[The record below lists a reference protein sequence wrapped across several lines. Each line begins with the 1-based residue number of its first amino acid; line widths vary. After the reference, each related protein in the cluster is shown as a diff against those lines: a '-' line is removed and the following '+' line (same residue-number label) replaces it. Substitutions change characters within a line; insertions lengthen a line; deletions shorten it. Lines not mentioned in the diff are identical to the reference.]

1 MTIQLADKIGMKLEP
16 FTYKVEQGKNIELA
30 LAIGETNEHYFN
42 GNVFLPTFPTVIEF
56 WGSKTSNGVALG
68 LNMEKVLHG
77 EQEYE
82 YFGKIHVG
90 DEITVSGVVED
101 AYTKARMN
109 FIVVKKVFVNQNG
122 QIVLVARSTIIE
134 RH

>member
-1 MTIQLADKIGMKLEP
+1 MSTQLEEKIGMKLQP
-16 FTYKVEQGKNIELA
+16 FTYKVEQGKNSELA
-30 LAIGETNEHYFN
+30 LAIGETNEDYFN
-42 GNVFLPTFPTVIEF
+42 GNSFLPTFPTVIEF

-82 YFGKIHVG
+82 YLGKINVG
-90 DEITVSGVVED
+90 DEITVTGIVED

-109 FIVVKKVFVNQNG
+109 FIVVKKEFVNQNG
-122 QIVLVARSTIIE
+122 ETVLIARSTIIE